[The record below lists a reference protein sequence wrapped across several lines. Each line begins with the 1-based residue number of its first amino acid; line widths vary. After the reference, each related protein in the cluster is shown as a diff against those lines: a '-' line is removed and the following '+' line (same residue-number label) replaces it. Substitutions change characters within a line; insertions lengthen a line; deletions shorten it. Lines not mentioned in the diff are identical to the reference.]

1 MRRILAGLTVTVVAG
16 ALAGPA
22 RPAAAAAPAAAPAGA
37 HSVTLITGDRV
48 VVLDRPDGTRAVTV
62 TPGPGRAHIQYLRPA
77 GTDRD
82 GRDRLQVIPVDAI
95 PLLSAGR
102 LDPRLF
108 DVTGLIRQ
116 GYDDRSRPDLP
127 LLVGYRPG
135 VAAARSIGG

>member
-1 MRRILAGLTVTVVAG
+1 MRRISAGLAVTVVVGTLAG
-16 ALAGPA
+16 HAGPA
-22 RPAAAAAPAAAPAGA
+22 SARPPTSPAPAGA

-62 TPGPGRAHIQYLRPA
+62 TPGPGRAHIQYLRRA

-82 GRDRLQVIPVDAI
+82 GRNPLQVIPADAQ

-116 GYDDRSRPDLP
+116 GY
-127 LLVGYRPG
+127 
-135 VAAARSIGG
+135 